1 MELSFQIKNFTITI
15 LKKFFSDT
23 PNLRKLSED
32 RTLKPKAS
40 LPPFLPKLKQK
51 NFLMKLN
58 MISCII
64 LALVLLV
71 YMVLLRCTN
80 SPLVIHFL
88 IFVQLSRLQVLLAIT
103 LPVFFMIFS
112 HLQFQI
118 ITLPKILFLLFPK
131 LIMQIFPKNFFFP
144 AK

>member
-1 MELSFQIKNFTITI
+1 MHPLYVANSYFYNYKPSPCILRQHRVLPKLRKNKDIVIWKLDKGNGVVI
-15 LKKFFSDT
+15 LDQKLYNNDIEEIFSDT
-23 PNLRKLSED
+23 SKFEKLSED

-40 LPPFLPKLKQK
+40 LQRILRRLKQK

-71 YMVLLRCTN
+71 HMVLLRCTN

-88 IFVQLSRLQVLLAIT
+88 IFVQLFRL
-103 LPVFFMIFS
+103 
-112 HLQFQI
+112 
-118 ITLPKILFLLFPK
+118 
-131 LIMQIFPKNFFFP
+131 
-144 AK
+144 